1 MKHLTFLIR
10 NFFLIVISILLLSF
24 SLSAQ
29 KVAFIASDVI
39 RTNLTE
45 AKQADQRI
53 NSIVDEWKREL
64 ETLDKN
70 IEILEGEIK
79 KNRLVWSDDEKTDK
93 EKELEGLK
101 RERMTYARNKFETG
115 GEYDK
120 TVNEVMKPIEEKI
133 FAAVQEVSVEEGYD
147 VIFDKSVQPLPY
159 CNFKY
164 DLTVKVLKKLG
175 VNVEQLEKEQK
186 EKIDK
191 DPRNQKKDSKEP
203 PGKRTK
209 ARDAT
214 DMIEKTPPDIQRDKG
229 TQPTIQPNT
238 QPPVQPLP
246 NGQNPPIITPPR

>member
-1 MKHLTFLIR
+1 MKHTAFLIR
-10 NFFLIVISILLLSF
+10 NFFVMVIGILLF
-24 SLSAQ
+24 SLSLFAQ
-29 KVAFIASDVI
+29 KVAFIASDII

-79 KNRLVWSDDEKTDK
+79 KNRLVWSDDEKSEK
-93 EKELEGLK
+93 EKELETLK
-101 RERMTYARNKFETG
+101 RERMTYARNKFETS

-120 TVNEVMKPIEEKI
+120 TVNEIMKPIEEKI

-175 VNVEQLEKEQK
+175 VNVEQLEKELK

-191 DPRNQKKDSKEP
+191 DPRNAKKDSKEP

-209 ARDAT
+209 SRDAN

-229 TQPTIQPNT
+229 TQPTTQPNVP
-238 QPPVQPLP
+238 PPVMPLP
-246 NGQNPPIITPPR
+246 NNQNPTLVIPPK